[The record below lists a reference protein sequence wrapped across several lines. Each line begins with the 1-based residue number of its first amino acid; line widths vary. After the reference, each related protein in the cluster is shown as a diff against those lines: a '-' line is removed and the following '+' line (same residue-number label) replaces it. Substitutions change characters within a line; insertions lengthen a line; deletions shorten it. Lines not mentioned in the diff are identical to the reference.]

1 MSDPVVDWLKK
12 KGHAVTR
19 KNYLNVAYM
28 GAPPAELTAEQE
40 SELPEELQ
48 NLGKAETDALKPAKD
63 ETVKDIRP
71 KT

>member
-1 MSDPVVDWLKK
+1 MTDHITEWLKS

-40 SELPEELQ
+40 AELPEELQ
-48 NLGKAETDALKPAKD
+48 NLGKAETDALKPAKA
-63 ETVKDIRP
+63 ESVPDIRP